1 MNEISVI
8 GHGDNTYYKANKSC
22 DELIN
27 ENTEYNK
34 SLDFEVTEEEKT
46 LPIIYW
52 IPKMHKNPT
61 GANSIFASKICFTK
75 QISKSVSNVLKL
87 EYFQI
92 EIFHKNAKF
101 WYYYN

>member
-52 IPKMHKNPT
+52 IPKMHKNP
-61 GANSIFASKICFTK
+61 SKICFTK

-101 WYYYN
+101 